1 MPSYPKSSN
10 SSSPGS
16 QPDPYDRPR
25 SDPRSGEQISPPTLL
40 TESSVTLTIEFNKL
54 VGEWE
59 VEICN
64 LMVATTTGTGGNEN
78 HKGEYFEQ
86 NKIK

>member
-1 MPSYPKSSN
+1 M
-10 SSSPGS
+10 G
-16 QPDPYDRPR
+16 
-25 SDPRSGEQISPPTLL
+25 
-40 TESSVTLTIEFNKL
+40 FNQ
-54 VGEWE
+54 VREWE

>member
-1 MPSYPKSSN
+1 MIDILKV
-10 SSSPGS
+10 
-16 QPDPYDRPR
+16 
-25 SDPRSGEQISPPTLL
+25 LL
-40 TESSVTLTIEFNKL
+40 QVK
-54 VGEWE
+54 EWG

-78 HKGEYFEQ
+78 HKGEYFKQ

>member
-1 MPSYPKSSN
+1 MR
-10 SSSPGS
+10 GGLIVGLGG
-16 QPDPYDRPR
+16 D
-25 SDPRSGEQISPPTLL
+25 
-40 TESSVTLTIEFNKL
+40 L
-54 VGEWE
+54 VEDLVEGDFVAGFGIGNADVPIFVGGLE
-59 VEICN
+59 VETCN